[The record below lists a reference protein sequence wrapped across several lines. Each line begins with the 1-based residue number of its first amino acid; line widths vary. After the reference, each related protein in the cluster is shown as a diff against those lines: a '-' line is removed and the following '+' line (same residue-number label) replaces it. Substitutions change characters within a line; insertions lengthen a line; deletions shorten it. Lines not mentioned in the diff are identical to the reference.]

1 MPQRSLL
8 PRMLNDSIHRELIA
22 RLHFRGAEVLDH
34 VDDDGL
40 QGVRSLRY
48 TIDEHRCCRRNPL
61 PHCRAS
67 RCSSGCNLPEG
78 KFGALAGPCNHRL
91 QAHRYIH
98 RGREGLPVALI
109 DWLAALSDARP
120 DARCA
125 LDKLRVRVP
134 RGAGS
139 RPTREPAHRFE
150 KLCKDGSR
158 GRRRCD
164 GGVFAEA

>member
-67 RCSSGCNLPEG
+67 RCSSGCNLPG
-78 KFGALAGPCNHRL
+78 VSSGPLQALATIAC
-91 QAHRYIH
+91 
-98 RGREGLPVALI
+98 
-109 DWLAALSDARP
+109 
-120 DARCA
+120 
-125 LDKLRVRVP
+125 
-134 RGAGS
+134 
-139 RPTREPAHRFE
+139 RPTDISTEVVKASLLR
-150 KLCKDGSR
+150 
-158 GRRRCD
+158 
-164 GGVFAEA
+164 